1 MAVAISFV
9 FLLPFPLLAQ
19 SQEFDPF
26 IYHGFN
32 GSEETITREGASIIK
47 PSGALRLTNTSQNVA
62 GHSIP
67 KKIQII
73 DTKSPSYPNVSSF
86 NTSFVFAIVTSLE
99 NIFLLLRLPSSASS
113 SSSFFFFEPIGG

>member
-9 FLLPFPLLAQ
+9 FLLLFPLLAQ

-62 GHSIP
+62 GHAFYT
-67 KKIQII
+67 KKF
-73 DTKSPSYPNVSSF
+73 KSLTLNLLH
-86 NTSFVFAIVTSLE
+86 TQT
-99 NIFLLLRLPSSASS
+99 FLLSTHRL
-113 SSSFFFFEPIGG
+113 FLL

>member
-67 KKIQII
+67 KKF
-73 DTKSPSYPNVSSF
+73 KSLTLNLLH
-86 NTSFVFAIVTSLE
+86 TQT
-99 NIFLLLRLPSSASS
+99 FLLSTHRL
-113 SSSFFFFEPIGG
+113 FLL